1 MPSTLHQHNNT
12 LETQIIQLFII
23 SVSFMFYV

>member
-12 LETQIIQLFII
+12 LERQIIRLFII
-23 SVSFMFYV
+23 NVSFMFYV